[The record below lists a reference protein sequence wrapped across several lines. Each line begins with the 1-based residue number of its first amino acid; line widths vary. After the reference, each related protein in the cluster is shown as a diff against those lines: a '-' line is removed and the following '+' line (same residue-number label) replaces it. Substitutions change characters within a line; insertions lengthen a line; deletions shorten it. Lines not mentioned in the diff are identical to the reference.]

1 MSIKF
6 YLYDWH
12 RSEWS
17 CYIGLHFIERR
28 FEFLA
33 LPITCIIFEKSYIN
47 HTVTWECYCE
57 GQIIIGWFF
66 FCPNKCFLGPNFPL
80 NSLFIHLWTKYI
92 FLTSHNLINIVHIEI
107 LNLNFFSKTTQR
119 PFNTNL
125 HQIVICLFFLRG
137 STDSFHPARSTSSVF
152 ALHYGTTVRNH
163 LFSGFLFFYL
173 MYFSHVWTHFIH
185 R

>member
-1 MSIKF
+1 MTDIVVSGHVTLDCI
-6 YLYDWH
+6 LL
-12 RSEWS
+12 RSDS
-17 CYIGLHFIERR
+17 NFLHS
-28 FEFLA
+28 LSHA
-33 LPITCIIFEKSYIN
+33 HCIIFEKSYIN

-92 FLTSHNLINIVHIEI
+92 FLTSHNLINIVHVEI
-107 LNLNFFSKTTQR
+107 LNLNFLSKTTQR

-163 LFSGFLFFYL
+163 LFLGFLFFYL
-173 MYFSHVWTHFIH
+173 MYFSMCEHTLFTDKPQH
-185 R
+185 